1 MFVSLLRI
9 FFSVRVVDSKLH
21 RYHLPYYVFYQEHVF
36 LSVLSKYSGLFNSY
50 SCSHFLIFIFPQGR
64 LGPGRIHHCMRTIG
78 LAERTMDVWLE
89 RIMTREAFG
98 KKLSQFDS
106 MMQEIALSRIEI
118 DQARLLTLK
127 AAHSMDVLGNQ
138 LARDQIAAIKIVA
151 PRMVCKVIDRA
162 IQAFGMPSL
171 HYVYHITSSFCPS
184 SSASTRP
191 FNPQ

>member
-1 MFVSLLRI
+1 
-9 FFSVRVVDSKLH
+9 
-21 RYHLPYYVFYQEHVF
+21 
-36 LSVLSKYSGLFNSY
+36 
-50 SCSHFLIFIFPQGR
+50 
-64 LGPGRIHHCMRTIG
+64 
-78 LAERTMDVWLE
+78 MDVWLE

-106 MMQEIALSRIEI
+106 MMQEIALSRLEI

-162 IQAFGMPSL
+162 IQAHGIPFRPHSLDPPPSQSLTHEKLIFFLSDPRLL
-171 HYVYHITSSFCPS
+171 HVLKDPILG
-184 SSASTRP
+184 RRR
-191 FNPQ
+191 